1 MKIFRQITFST
12 IIIMFLTACHSQKDG
27 TTQNDNTSNDT
38 EISEQKESEAQSEQ
52 ISFVMEDIN
61 GNQVSVKDV
70 FSKNKI
76 TIIDFWASWCGPCRQ
91 EMPNLVNTYNK
102 YKEQGLGI
110 VGVSLDE
117 DKEQWKDAVK
127 EMNMTWIQLSDLK
140 GWGNSAAQMYGIQAI
155 PFTIIV
161 DEKGNVLNIGL
172 RGEALE
178 SFVHNYINSTK

>member
-1 MKIFRQITFST
+1 MFFDSVPFTKEWHASKRQHAQRYRNQRTEKK
-12 IIIMFLTACHSQKDG
+12 AKHSLK
-27 TTQNDNTSNDT
+27 
-38 EISEQKESEAQSEQ
+38 Q
-52 ISFVMEDIN
+52 INFVMEDIN
-61 GNQVSVKDV
+61 GNKVSVKDV

>member
-1 MKIFRQITFST
+1 M
-12 IIIMFLTACHSQKDG
+12 TACHSQKNG
-27 TTQNDNTSNDT
+27 TPQNDNTSNDT
-38 EISEQKESEAQSEQ
+38 EISEQKESETQSEQ

-140 GWGNSAAQMYGIQAI
+140 GLGQQCRSDVWNTSHPIHY
-155 PFTIIV
+155 
-161 DEKGNVLNIGL
+161 NC
-172 RGEALE
+172 
-178 SFVHNYINSTK
+178 

>member
-1 MKIFRQITFST
+1 
-12 IIIMFLTACHSQKDG
+12 MFLTACHSQKNG
-27 TTQNDNTSNDT
+27 TPQNDNTSNDT
-38 EISEQKESEAQSEQ
+38 EISEQKESETQSEQ

-102 YKEQGLGI
+102 YK
-110 VGVSLDE
+110 E

>member
-1 MKIFRQITFST
+1 MK
-12 IIIMFLTACHSQKDG
+12 
-27 TTQNDNTSNDT
+27 
-38 EISEQKESEAQSEQ
+38 
-52 ISFVMEDIN
+52 DIE
-61 GNQVSVKDV
+61 GNQISVKDV

-102 YKEQGLGI
+102 YKQQGLDI
-110 VGVSLDE
+110 IGVSLDE
-117 DKEQWKDAVK
+117 DKEQWENAVK

-140 GWGNSAAQMYGIQAI
+140 GWDNGAARKYGIQAI

-161 DEKGNVLNIGL
+161 DNKGNVLNSGL

-178 SFVHNYINSTK
+178 SFIHNYINSLQ